1 MIIFLQK
8 IVAKLLN
15 SKFVFNNPYLKIGI
29 IEFRIQQQ
37 NINECLEHVTIGTKS
52 KFYPESKVYN
62 SQLKENIV
70 IGRNTHIRG
79 QLLVFKYGGNIKIGS
94 DCYVGD
100 GSRIWSGESVTI
112 GNNVLISHNVS
123 IVDTNAHE
131 INHFERSERYKEL
144 IKNGPWEHKGSITTS
159 PVIINDYVWISFGV
173 IVLKG
178 VTIGEGS
185 IIAAGAVVTKDVAPF
200 TMVAGNPAVVVK
212 HIDKTDLC

>member
-178 VTIGEGS
+178 VTRGEGS